1 LLADPEPEPETIER
15 LGSTV
20 HQSFA
25 MLAGMQLDVFT
36 PLQDGPMDASQ
47 IAGSIGVD
55 PAKLRPLLYALVS
68 AGFLTVENGF
78 FSNTQEAQLFLVGDS
93 PSYMGQVHEFW
104 SGIWSAELKTAESIR
119 TGKPQSRW
127 DYSTMSNEDVEKF
140 FRGTFP
146 GLTNLARR
154 WAEKYDFSSFK
165 ALLDAGGGSGAMSIA
180 LTEACPGMRA
190 TVVELP
196 VVTPHTQIFVN
207 EAGATDRVEVV
218 AEDIVHG
225 SLIGSF
231 DVAILSAV
239 LQVLSPDDACRALR
253 NIGKVMEPGG
263 RIFIRGMGILDDS
276 RLSPPEAVVH
286 NLVFVNL
293 YDDGQAYTKGE
304 YEEWLLDAG
313 FEDVTY
319 PEDFLIIAKKSTS

>member
-1 LLADPEPEPETIER
+1 MVDTEPEPVTIER

-36 PLQDGPMDASQ
+36 PLKDGPLGVGE
-47 IAGSIGVD
+47 IADSIGVN
-55 PAKLRPLLYALVS
+55 ANKLRPLLYALVA
-68 AGFLTVENGF
+68 AGLLTVENGL
-78 FSNTQEAQLFLVGDS
+78 FSNTEEAQLFLVRDN
-93 PSYMGQVHEFW
+93 PSYMGRVHEFW

-119 TGKPQSRW
+119 TGNPQSKW
-127 DYSTMSNEDVEKF
+127 DYSTMSREELEKF

-146 GLTNLARR
+146 GLTGLARK
-154 WAEKYDFSSFK
+154 WAEKYDFSSHK
-165 ALLDAGGGSGAMSIA
+165 ALLDAGGGSGAISIA

-190 TVVELP
+190 TVAELP
-196 VVTPHTQIFVN
+196 AVTPYTQSFVK
-207 EAGATDRVEVV
+207 EAGAADRIEVV
-218 AEDIVHG
+218 ATDIVHG
-225 SLIGSF
+225 SLNGSF
-231 DVAILSAV
+231 DVAVLSAV
-239 LQVLSPDDACRALR
+239 LQVLSPDEARAALV

-263 RIFIRGMGILDDS
+263 RMFIRGMGILDDS

-293 YDDGQAYTKGE
+293 YDDGQAYTKRE

-319 PEDFLIIAKKSTS
+319 PEDFLINARKSKS